1 MENNIKS
8 LETEIKNST
17 LQFNERMFVRAA
29 IRVDGTKDSF
39 TQVNSNGTTAEAA
52 FIESIADF
60 TVKRK
65 RMFKLQTSL
74 T

>member
-1 MENNIKS
+1 
-8 LETEIKNST
+8 
-17 LQFNERMFVRAA
+17 MFVRAA

-52 FIESIADF
+52 FIESIADL
-60 TVKRK
+60 VGEKK
-65 RMFKLQTSL
+65 KMFKLQTSL